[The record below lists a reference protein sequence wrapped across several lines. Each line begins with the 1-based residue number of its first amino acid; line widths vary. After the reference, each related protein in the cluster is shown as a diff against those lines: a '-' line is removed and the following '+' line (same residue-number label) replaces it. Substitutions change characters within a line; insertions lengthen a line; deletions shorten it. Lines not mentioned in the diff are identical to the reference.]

1 MLFVIGTRIYILFT
15 FKCIIW
21 VYLLIVLKFAIS
33 YFLKNDWLTDRLTKR
48 LLTSWLKIL
57 WYPYELIILNLFTLL
72 AWIIHLYLLSC
83 IPSFLTKNDWLTSR
97 GSIHSLIGSYFAM
110 QMLCTLPVLFII
122 NKLLDMLNTLTKPR
136 FQTFVK
142 IFQGPTDRPTHLVL
156 EAPPRGLE
164 IYRVF

>member
-1 MLFVIGTRIYILFT
+1 MSLPTNSSKI
-15 FKCIIW
+15 CHIIFS
-21 VYLLIVLKFAIS
+21 KE
-33 YFLKNDWLTDRLTKR
+33 WLTDRLTKR
-48 LLTSWLKIL
+48 LSTSWLKIL

-142 IFQGPTDRPTHLVL
+142 IFQGPLDRPTRLVQ
-156 EAPPRGLE
+156 EAPPRSLKS
-164 IYRVF
+164 

>member
-1 MLFVIGTRIYILFT
+1 MT
-15 FKCIIW
+15 
-21 VYLLIVLKFAIS
+21 
-33 YFLKNDWLTDRLTKR
+33 DWLTKR
-48 LLTSWLKIL
+48 LSTSWLKIL

-142 IFQGPTDRPTHLVL
+142 IFQGPTDRPTRLVL
-156 EAPPRGLE
+156 EAPPRSLKKNLKSSNWNSTNNRT
-164 IYRVF
+164 ISFNF

>member
-1 MLFVIGTRIYILFT
+1 MT
-15 FKCIIW
+15 
-21 VYLLIVLKFAIS
+21 
-33 YFLKNDWLTDRLTKR
+33 DWLTDRLTKR
-48 LLTSWLKIL
+48 LSTSWLKIL

-142 IFQGPTDRPTHLVL
+142 IFQGPTDTPSPRSSSSELKKCIDCIWFHLLPIFWSSYCCPSNLQV
-156 EAPPRGLE
+156 
-164 IYRVF
+164 IIINYI

>member
-1 MLFVIGTRIYILFT
+1 MHYMSLPTNSSKI
-15 FKCIIW
+15 CHIIFSKEW
-21 VYLLIVLKFAIS
+21 LT
-33 YFLKNDWLTDRLTKR
+33 DWLTDWQTDKR
-48 LLTSWLKIL
+48 LSTSWLKIL

-142 IFQGPTDRPTHLVL
+142 IFQGPTDRPTRLFL
-156 EAPPRGLE
+156 EAPLRSLKKQK
-164 IYRVF
+164 

>member
-1 MLFVIGTRIYILFT
+1 M
-15 FKCIIW
+15 
-21 VYLLIVLKFAIS
+21 
-33 YFLKNDWLTDRLTKR
+33 
-48 LLTSWLKIL
+48 
-57 WYPYELIILNLFTLL
+57 FTLL

-142 IFQGPTDRPTHLVL
+142 IFQGPTDTPSPRSSSSELKKCIDCIWFHLLPIFCSSYCSPSNSCLNFTHISLNFVWFL
-156 EAPPRGLE
+156 AKNESEFSLILCILSLISIVGGLH
-164 IYRVF
+164 II